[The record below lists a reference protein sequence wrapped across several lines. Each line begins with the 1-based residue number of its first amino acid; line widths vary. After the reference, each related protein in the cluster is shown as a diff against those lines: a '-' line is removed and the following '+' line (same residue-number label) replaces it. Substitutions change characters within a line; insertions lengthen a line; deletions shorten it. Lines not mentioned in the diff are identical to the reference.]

1 MFNDFNK
8 LLILKKQTMNKKL
21 IFAIFI
27 ASVMAVSC
35 SKKDTAKDPGTDT
48 SLTNPTYTDK
58 TDVQIKSDLESTGTQ
73 MVSQLQSLDNEKG
86 TSAAVSLLS
95 LLSSSNT
102 SSTIKNSSA
111 LKTLG
116 TIAAVSQRKSGA
128 KELATRLKAAGSDPV
143 LTDEFDSIAGTY
155 TYNFDTKD
163 FDFVADPTKD
173 IIILFPASDASKTS
187 MLNDGTIDIA
197 RPTVLKGSF
206 TYGDAVITELPK
218 SLGFTVKVGT
228 EQVISY
234 SFTAA
239 YNADG
244 VPTDVKSDLNIGTFL
259 FEITWGYHSADLS
272 VNYLFKH
279 AATTILDLGV
289 ELKGNFDKSKI
300 IALDTTEN
308 PDPTQVLTN
317 ANAHFQF
324 MDVKIAGTMDFKS
337 MWSDMNAIKDD
348 SSRAINETAVMNKD
362 IQLVIFYVST
372 GKAIAKAE
380 FYVKYYTYYGY
391 QYNNDGGYTYSQI
404 TDRSTDVKLV
414 FKEGSKATLKAYF
427 NDGFDSLITDINTF
441 IKQLNDNHG
450 LNLKPV
456 TKG

>member
-1 MFNDFNK
+1 M
-8 LLILKKQTMNKKL
+8 T
-21 IFAIFI
+21 
-27 ASVMAVSC
+27 VSC
-35 SKKDTAKDPGTDT
+35 SKKETTKDSGTDT

-58 TDVQIKSDLESTGTQ
+58 TDVEIKSDLESTGTQ

-86 TSAAVSLLS
+86 TSAAVSLIS
-95 LLSSSNT
+95 LLSSSST
-102 SSTIKNSSA
+102 SSTVKNSSA

-116 TIAAVSQRKSGA
+116 IIASVSQRKSGA
-128 KELATRLKAAGSDPV
+128 KELTTRLKSAGSDPS
-143 LTDEFDSIAGTY
+143 LIEAYDSLAGTY
-155 TYNFDTKD
+155 TYNFVTKD

-173 IIILFPASDASKTS
+173 IVFLFPASEASKTS
-187 MLNDGTIDIA
+187 NLNDGTIDIA
-197 RPTVLKGSF
+197 KPTVLKGSF
-206 TYGDAVITELPK
+206 SYGDTQMKELPS
-218 SLGFTVKVGT
+218 SLGFTVKVGA

-259 FEITWGYHSADLS
+259 FEITWGYHSTDLS

-300 IALDTTEN
+300 IALDTAEN

-324 MDVKIAGTMDFKS
+324 MDVKIAGAMDFKS
-337 MWSDMNAIKDD
+337 MWADMNAIKDD
-348 SSRAINETAVMNKD
+348 SSRAINEMAVMNKD

-380 FYVKYYTYYGY
+380 FYVKYEIRNDYYGSY
-391 QYNNDGGYTYSQI
+391 VN
-404 TDRSTDVKLV
+404 RSTDVKLI

-427 NDGFDSLITDINTF
+427 DSGFDSLITDINDF

-450 LNLKPV
+450 LNLQPV